1 MTHIQKEIQVPANIR
16 TNLLFF
22 FISLFFYQPAFA
34 LVSAPWVGESYLG
47 KPCSG
52 PQGYGPFDYT
62 KRSLYPNDLNVVE
75 RAHFRPD
82 DQNLKGAFSGNLDY
96 TLRAWPNHHKALY
109 SLTLLQSRVKSQKN
123 YKNPMPRAI
132 ECYFL
137 RAINYSPKDSSSYL
151 LYGILLHNSNKLDR
165 ALDAYNTAEKLNKDS
180 IQIKYN
186 LGLLLVDMNKLEEAK
201 LYAEQCYLNGFP
213 LQGLKN
219 KLKKAG
225 YW

>member
-1 MTHIQKEIQVPANIR
+1 MTNKRKEIQVTANIR

-22 FISLFFYQPAFA
+22 LTSLFFYQPAFA
-34 LVSAPWVGESYLG
+34 IVSAPWVGEPSSG
-47 KPCSG
+47 VRCSG

-62 KRSLYPNDLNVVE
+62 ERSLYPKDLNVVE
-75 RAHFRPD
+75 RAHFKPD
-82 DQNLKGAFSGNLDY
+82 DQNLKGTFAGNLDY
-96 TLRAWPNHHKALY
+96 TLRAFPNHHKALY
-109 SLTLLQSRVKSQKN
+109 SLILLQSRVQSQNN
-123 YKNPMPRAI
+123 YNNPMPRAI

-151 LYGILLHNSNKLDR
+151 LYGISLHKRNKLER
-165 ALDAYNTAEKLNKDS
+165 AFDAYKTAEKLNKDS

-186 LGLLLVDMNKLEEAK
+186 LGLLLIDMNKFEEARF
-201 LYAEQCYLNGFP
+201 YAEQCYLKGFP

-219 KLKKAG
+219 KLKNAG